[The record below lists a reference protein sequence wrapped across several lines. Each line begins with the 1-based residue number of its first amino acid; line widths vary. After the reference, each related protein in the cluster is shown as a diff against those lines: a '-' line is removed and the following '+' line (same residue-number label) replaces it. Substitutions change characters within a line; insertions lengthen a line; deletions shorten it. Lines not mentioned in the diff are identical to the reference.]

1 MTGSPNTEHKPRP
14 AQGHQR
20 ELIDYEAA
28 KRAAAATDAV
38 ARERLATRADVQ
50 PEVLYFLAED
60 ESPEVRRAIA
70 ANQSTPRQADA
81 LLANDRDDEVRVIL
95 ARKIARL
102 APELKPDQQSLVQK
116 LTLDVLQQLA
126 RDQLPRVRQIVA
138 EEIKH
143 ATNVPPGI
151 VKRLSR
157 DVEHIVAAPILEYSM
172 LLSDHDL
179 LDIIASAAMSGVLAS
194 ISRRRNVS
202 EEVCDAIVTANDP
215 QAVAALLANPSAQI
229 REETLDSLIER
240 APDEGNW
247 HEPLVR
253 RPSLSQRAML
263 RIAGFVASSLLS
275 ILEQRHD
282 LEPETRKHV
291 VQAVRRRVKEEA
303 AEVPAGPKKQET
315 DDEAR
320 KRALELHKKGKLDD
334 ETMRAAAEMGQRT
347 FLHHALAL
355 RARLEPAVV
364 EQIARSQSSRAITAL
379 TWSAG
384 LAMRTAMALQKHYAR
399 LPSAAILNARN
410 GVAYPLTE
418 EEMRWYIDYF
428 EANPATR

>member
-1 MTGSPNTEHKPRP
+1 MLNRLFGWVQGKEKPP
-14 AQGHQR
+14 ITYDQEKNLAKDADG
-20 ELIDYEAA
+20 EL
-28 KRAAAATDAV
+28 
-38 ARERLATRADVQ
+38 RADLASREDAR
-50 PEVLYFLAED
+50 PEILYFLAED
-60 ESPEVRRAIA
+60 KSPKVRRQVARNTA
-70 ANQSTPRQADA
+70 TPRQADK
-81 LLANDRDDEVRVIL
+81 LLARDVDDEVRMDL
-95 ARKIARL
+95 ARKIGRL
-102 APELKPDQQSLVQK
+102 IPGLSERKSEKLQELTFEV
-116 LTLDVLQQLA
+116 LDILA

>member
-1 MTGSPNTEHKPRP
+1 MLNRLFGWVQGKEKPP
-14 AQGHQR
+14 ITYDQEKG
-20 ELIDYEAA
+20 
-28 KRAAAATDAV
+28 
-38 ARERLATRADVQ
+38 LASHDDDDLRADLASREDAR
-50 PEVLYFLAED
+50 PEILYFLAED
-60 ESPEVRRAIA
+60 KSAKVRRQVARNTA
-70 ANQSTPRQADA
+70 TPRQADKI
-81 LLANDRDDEVRVIL
+81 LARDVDDEVRMDL
-95 ARKIARL
+95 ARKIGRL
-102 APELKPDQQSLVQK
+102 IPGLSERESQK
-116 LTLDVLQQLA
+116 LQELTFEVLDILA

-138 EEIKH
+138 EEIKQ
-143 ATNVPPGI
+143 ASNAPPGI
-151 VKRLSR
+151 VRRLAR
-157 DVEHIVAAPILEYSM
+157 DVEEIVAAPILEYSM
-172 LLSDHDL
+172 LLSDNDL
-179 LDIIASAAMSGVLAS
+179 LDIIAGAAMSGVLAS

-202 EEVCDAIVTANDP
+202 EEVCDAIVSANDP

-240 APDEGNW
+240 APDEGAW

-253 RPSLSQRAML
+253 RPSLSQRAL
-263 RIAGFVASSLLS
+263 RRIAGFVASSLLS
-275 ILEQRHD
+275 ILEERHD
-282 LEPETRKHV
+282 LDPETRKNV

-303 AEVPAGPKKQET
+303 DAPPGPKKQET

-320 KRALELHKKGKLDD
+320 KRALDLHRKGKLDD
-334 ETMRAAAEMGQRT
+334 ETMRTAAEMGQRT

-379 TWSAG
+379 TWYSG

-428 EANPATR
+428 SADLAVTGAK

>member
-1 MTGSPNTEHKPRP
+1 MLNRLFGWVQGKEKPP
-14 AQGHQR
+14 ITYDQ
-20 ELIDYEAA
+20 EKDL
-28 KRAAAATDAV
+28 
-38 ARERLATRADVQ
+38 ARGGDDDLRADLASREDAR
-50 PEVLYFLAED
+50 PEILYFLAED
-60 ESPEVRRAIA
+60 KSAKVRRQVARNTA
-70 ANQSTPRQADA
+70 TPRLADKI
-81 LLANDRDDEVRVIL
+81 LARDIDDEVRMDL
-95 ARKIARL
+95 ARKIGRL
-102 APELKPDQQSLVQK
+102 IPGLSERESQK
-116 LTLDVLQQLA
+116 LQELTFEVLDILA

-138 EEIKH
+138 EEIKQ
-143 ATNVPPGI
+143 ASNVPPGI
-151 VKRLSR
+151 VKRLAR

-194 ISRRRNVS
+194 ISRRKNVS

-240 APDEGNW
+240 APDEGAW

-253 RPSLSQRAML
+253 RPSLSQRALL

-275 ILEQRHD
+275 ILEERHD
-282 LEPETRKHV
+282 LEPETRKTV

-303 AEVPAGPKKQET
+303 AESTSGPKKLET

-334 ETMRAAAEMGQRT
+334 ETMRTAAEMGQRT

-355 RARLEPAVV
+355 RARLEPGVV

-428 EANPATR
+428 EANPTSR

>member
-1 MTGSPNTEHKPRP
+1 MLNRLFGWVQGKEKPP
-14 AQGHQR
+14 ITYDEEKDLAKDGDV
-20 ELIDYEAA
+20 EL
-28 KRAAAATDAV
+28 
-38 ARERLATRADVQ
+38 RADLASREDAR
-50 PEVLYFLAED
+50 PEILYFLAED
-60 ESPEVRRAIA
+60 KSVKVRRQVARNTA
-70 ANQSTPRQADA
+70 TPRQADKI
-81 LLANDRDDEVRVIL
+81 LARDVDDEVRMDL
-95 ARKIARL
+95 ARKIGRL
-102 APELKPDQQSLVQK
+102 IPGLSERESEKLQELTFEV
-116 LTLDVLQQLA
+116 LDILA
-126 RDQLPRVRQIVA
+126 RDQLPRVRQIVS

-143 ATNVPPGI
+143 AINVPPDI
-151 VKRLSR
+151 IKRLSR

-179 LDIIASAAMSGVLAS
+179 LDVIASAAMSGVLAS

-215 QAVAALLANPSAQI
+215 QAVAALLSNPSAQI

-240 APDEGNW
+240 APDEGAW

-253 RPSLSQRAML
+253 RPSLSQRALM

-275 ILEQRHD
+275 ILEERHD
-282 LEPETRKHV
+282 LEPETRKSV
-291 VQAVRRRVKEEA
+291 VQAVRRRVKEEGSEA
-303 AEVPAGPKKQET
+303 PVAGPKKQET

-320 KRALELHKKGKLDD
+320 KRAVELHRKGKLDD
-334 ETMRAAAEMGQRT
+334 ETVRSAAEMGQRT

-355 RARLEPAVV
+355 RSRLEPAVV

-418 EEMRWYIDYF
+418 EVMSWYIDYF
-428 EANPATR
+428 EANPAGK